1 MNKNDFKKQ
10 ETIEMILH
18 ETFFFFVS
26 PNYKVKLYSSFSF

>member
-18 ETFFFFVS
+18 ETFFFVS